1 MTTEKRDMFKTEI
14 CMRVLPVSTLLIYK
28 SGLVLV
34 REEGIAGA
42 LITKSYALRGKGGRL
57 IEEIR
62 YLCFDS

>member
-1 MTTEKRDMFKTEI
+1 MSTEKRNMFKTEI

-42 LITKSYALRGKGGRL
+42 LITKSYALRGEGGGALNRGNTV
-57 IEEIR
+57 
-62 YLCFDS
+62 FMF

>member
-1 MTTEKRDMFKTEI
+1 MFKTEI
-14 CMRVLPVSTLLIYK
+14 CMQVLPVSTLLIYK

-42 LITKSYALRGKGGRL
+42 LITKSYALRGRGALIQVRRL

>member
-1 MTTEKRDMFKTEI
+1 MFKIEI

-42 LITKSYALRGKGGRL
+42 GWGAFNRGNTV
-57 IEEIR
+57 
-62 YLCFDS
+62 FMF

>member
-1 MTTEKRDMFKTEI
+1 
-14 CMRVLPVSTLLIYK
+14 MRVLPVSTLLIYK
-28 SGLVLV
+28 SGLILV

-42 LITKSYALRGKGGRL
+42 LITKSYALRGEGGGRL